1 MTNNVII
8 PETLTPIATILNQY
22 LQPLL
27 AWFTQYVLERLLA
40 GNPDHPLVRLHALV
54 DFSDL
59 EQACASFHDLSAT
72 RGRPVTH
79 SVSRLLRAFFI
90 KYWYDLSLRTL
101 EERLRNDMLIRWFV
115 GYGLHQATPDH
126 TTLHRFEA
134 YLYQEH
140 PGLFFTSLLKQ
151 IDATIDDGHDKIQI
165 ADTFALRANAALETL
180 LQRLRHSSYLL
191 LQAWQ
196 SADPQGY
203 AAAYPQLDDQALFG
217 LKTEKRDFLLS
228 RDEWQQ
234 RLLLTVQAIE
244 NCLALL
250 PPEPER
256 PPDMQRQVQ
265 VLGKIMADELDISH
279 DANGRLLTITRL
291 PEKKRGRLRSFS
303 ATDPEASIRNHGPG
317 KKDAGFNI
325 SISATQDLIREIR
338 ADSGSTGDVVPI
350 PDLLTAQAERG
361 DTLPE
366 KLLYDQVAG
375 NGKTAHLVDATS
387 NGRTQLVAK
396 PKYPKHSATFSPED
410 FTLSDDDL
418 WLTCPNGRTINRR
431 YRSGDGDGWKFRFL
445 PAQCLGCPLRKQ
457 CRGKDKTPTT
467 HRDVFI
473 SDYRPDFDQLVQ
485 YSKTD
490 DFKLDMKLRPQVER
504 VIAGLVLHNGARYA
518 RFRGLAKVDFQVK
531 MCAMSY
537 NAKRWLAL
545 LAEKACAE
553 QSQGAGRYKR
563 PVRRRWELPTPSQG

>member
-1 MTNNVII
+1 MTNHLII
-8 PETLTPIATILNQY
+8 PETLAPIASVLSQY

-27 AWFTQYVLERLLA
+27 AWFTQYIFDRLLTHSK
-40 GNPDHPLVRLHALV
+40 DHPLIQIQKLV

-59 EQACASFHDLSAT
+59 KQACAYFHDSAAT

-79 SVSRLLRAFFI
+79 SVPRLLRALFI
-90 KYWYDLSLRTL
+90 KYWYDLSLRDL
-101 EERLRNDMLIRWFV
+101 EERLRNDMLVRWFV
-115 GYGLHQATPDH
+115 GYGLHQTTPDH

-134 YLYQEH
+134 YLYQAH
-140 PGLFFTSLLKQ
+140 PGLFFTSLLTQ

-165 ADTFALRANAALETL
+165 ADTFALRANAAFESL
-180 LQRLRHSSYLL
+180 LQRLRHASYLL
-191 LQAWQ
+191 LQVWQ
-196 SADPQGY
+196 SADPDGY
-203 AAAYPQLDDQALFG
+203 AAVHPQLDNQALFG

-234 RLLLTVQAIE
+234 RLLITVQAIE
-244 NCLALL
+244 DCLAFL
-250 PPEPER
+250 PPEQER
-256 PPDMQRQVQ
+256 APAMQRQVQ

-279 DANGRLLTITRL
+279 DANGRLHHCARLT
-291 PEKKRGRLRSFS
+291 KNKRGKQRSFS
-303 ATDPEASIRNHGPG
+303 ATDPEASVRNHGPG
-317 KKDAGFNI
+317 KVDSGFNI
-325 SISATQDLIREIR
+325 SIAATKDLIREIR
-338 ADSGSTGDVVPI
+338 ADTGSTSDVTPI
-350 PDLLTAQAERG
+350 SDLLTAQAERG

-366 KLLYDQVAG
+366 KLLYDQIAG
-375 NGKTAHLVDATS
+375 TGKTAHLVDAAS

-396 PKYPKHSATFSPED
+396 PKYPKQSTTFSPED
-410 FTLSDDDL
+410 FTLSHDGL

-445 PAQCLGCPLRKQ
+445 PAQCLGCPLLKQ
-457 CRGKDKTPTT
+457 CRGKEKPPTT

-473 SDYRPDFDQLVQ
+473 SDYRADFDRLVA

-531 MCAMSY
+531 MCAMIY
-537 NAKRWLAL
+537 NAKRWLVL
-545 LAEKACAE
+545 LAERE
-553 QSQGAGRYKR
+553 GRYKR
-563 PVRRRWELPTPSQG
+563 PVRHRWELPTPSEA

>member
-8 PETLTPIATILNQY
+8 PETLAPIATILNQY

-27 AWFTQYVLERLLA
+27 LWFTQYVLERLLVS
-40 GNPDHPLVRLHALV
+40 NRDHPLIGLQALM

-59 EQACASFHDLSAT
+59 EQACAPFHDLSAT

-79 SVSRLLRAFFI
+79 SVPHLLRALFI
-90 KYWYDLSLRTL
+90 KYWYDLSLRRL
-101 EERLRNDMLIRWFV
+101 EERLRNDMLVRWFV

-126 TTLHRFEA
+126 TTLHRFET
-134 YLYQEH
+134 YLYREF
-140 PGLFFTSLLKQ
+140 PSLFFTTLLKQ
-151 IDATIDDGHDKIQI
+151 IDATIDDGHDKVQI
-165 ADTFALRANAALETL
+165 ADTFALRANAAYESL

-191 LQAWQ
+191 LQVWQ

-203 AAAYPQLDDQALFG
+203 AAVYPQLDDQALFG

-234 RLLLTVQAIE
+234 RLRVTVQAIE
-244 NCLALL
+244 DCLALL
-250 PPEPER
+250 PPEAQR
-256 PPDMQRQVQ
+256 PPTVQHQVQ
-265 VLGKIMADELDISH
+265 VLVKIMTDELDRTH
-279 DANGRLLTITRL
+279 DANGRLRHCARL
-291 PEKKRGRLRSFS
+291 AKNKRGKQRSIS
-303 ATDPEASIRNHGPG
+303 ATDPQASTRNHGPG
-317 KKDAGFNI
+317 KKDDGFNI
-325 SISATQDLIREIR
+325 SVSVTQKFIREIR

-366 KLLYDQVAG
+366 KLLYDQIAG
-375 NGKTAHLVDATS
+375 TGKTAHLVEAAS

-396 PKYPKHSATFSPED
+396 PKYPKQSATFSPED
-410 FTLSDDDL
+410 FTLSDDGL

-445 PAQCLGCPLRKQ
+445 PAQCLRCPLLKQ
-457 CRGKDKTPTT
+457 CRGKEKTPTT

-473 SDYRPDFDQLVQ
+473 SDYRADFDRLVA
-485 YSKTD
+485 YSQTD

-518 RFRGLAKVDFQVK
+518 HFRGLAKVDFQVK
-531 MCAMSY
+531 MCAMIY
-537 NAKRWLAL
+537 NAKRWLVL
-545 LAEKACAE
+545 LAEKEGC
-553 QSQGAGRYKR
+553 YKR
-563 PVRRRWELPTPSQG
+563 PVRRRWGLPTPSQG

>member
-1 MTNNVII
+1 MTNNIII
-8 PETLTPIATILNQY
+8 PETLSPIATILKQY

-27 AWFTQYVLERLLA
+27 AWFTQYVQERLLT
-40 GNPDHPLVRLHALV
+40 GNQDHPLIRLQALV
-54 DFSDL
+54 EFADL
-59 EQACASFHDLSAT
+59 EQACAPFHDQSAT
-72 RGRPVTH
+72 RGRPVVH
-79 SVSRLLRAFFI
+79 SVPRLLRALFI
-90 KYWYDLSLRTL
+90 KYWYDLSLRAL
-101 EERLRNDMLIRWFV
+101 EERLRNDMLVRWFV
-115 GYGLHQATPDH
+115 GYGLHQTTPDH
-126 TTLHRFEA
+126 TTLHHFEA

-165 ADTFALRANAALETL
+165 GDTFALRANAALETL
-180 LQRLRHSSYLL
+180 LQRLRHASYLL

-196 SADPQGY
+196 AADPQGY
-203 AAAYPQLDDQALFG
+203 TVVRSQLDNQALFG
-217 LKTEKRDFLLS
+217 LKTEKHDYLLS

-234 RLLLTVQAIE
+234 RLHITVQAIE
-244 NCLALL
+244 DCLALL
-250 PPEPER
+250 PPEPKR
-256 PPDMQRQVQ
+256 TPDMQRQVQ
-265 VLGKIMADELDISH
+265 VLGKIMADELGISH
-279 DANGRLLTITRL
+279 DANGRLLTIARL

-325 SISATQDLIREIR
+325 SVAATKDIIREIR
-338 ADSGSTGDVVPI
+338 ADTGSTGDVVPI
-350 PDLLTAQAERG
+350 PDLLAAQSERG

-375 NGKTAHLVDATS
+375 NGKTAHLVDAAS

-396 PKYPKHSATFSPED
+396 PKYPKQSDTFGPED
-410 FTLSDDDL
+410 FILSPDGF

-445 PAQCLGCPLRKQ
+445 PAQCLNCPLLMQ
-457 CRGKDKTPTT
+457 CRGKEKTPTT

-473 SDYRPDFDQLVQ
+473 NDYRPDFDRLVK

-490 DFKLDMKLRPQVER
+490 GFKLDMKLRPQVER

-518 RFRGLAKVDFQVK
+518 RFRGLAKVDFQVR
-531 MCAMSY
+531 MCATIY
-537 NAKRWLAL
+537 NAKRWLVL
-545 LAEKACAE
+545 LAEK
-553 QSQGAGRYKR
+553 AGRYKR
-563 PVRRRWELPTPSQG
+563 PVRRRWELPTPSQA